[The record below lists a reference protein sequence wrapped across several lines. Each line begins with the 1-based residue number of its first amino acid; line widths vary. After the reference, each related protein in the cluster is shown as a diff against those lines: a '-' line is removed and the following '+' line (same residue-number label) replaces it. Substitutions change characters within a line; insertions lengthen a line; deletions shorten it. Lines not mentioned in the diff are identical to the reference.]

1 MLEENKETV
10 RRIPEEITTLGK
22 LELIDELF
30 APDFVDHSFSPAL
43 GLAAGREGI
52 RQYINMVRTGFPD
65 VDLKVQQIVA
75 EGEMVAVRSVGRGTH
90 TGEFMGIA
98 PTGNQVTWTETHIV
112 RMVNGRVTEHW
123 ADADR
128 LGMMQQLG
136 VIPAD

>member
-75 EGEMVAVRSVGRGTH
+75 EGEMVAARSVGRGTH

-112 RMVNGRVTEHW
+112 RMVNGQVTEHW

-136 VIPAD
+136 VIPVD